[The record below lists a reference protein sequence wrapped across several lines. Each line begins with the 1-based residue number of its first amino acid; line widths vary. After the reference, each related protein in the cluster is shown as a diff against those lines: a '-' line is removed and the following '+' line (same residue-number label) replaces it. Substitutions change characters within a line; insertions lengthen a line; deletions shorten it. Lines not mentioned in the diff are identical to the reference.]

1 MLCTELPQLP
11 AVALLLQKQCPVQQ
25 QPDLQRPAEQAGE
38 KFEVAYLCQAL
49 PALLLQRRP
58 IGRLRQPQAMMRG
71 QIPTER
77 CDALSEGGL
86 RSRRGRQVAVHFP
99 GLALPDIECQS
110 PRHGLVAQTANPLAG
125 GDAFLK
131 GEAQL
136 LPRQPELT
144 VAGSSGQGLVMVC
157 TDAVIAAR

>member
-1 MLCTELPQLP
+1 MLCTALPQLH

-49 PALLLQRRP
+49 PTLLLQRRP

-77 CDALSEGGL
+77 CNALSECGL
-86 RSRRGRQVAVHFP
+86 RSRWGRQVAVHSP
-99 GLALPDIECQS
+99 GLSLPDIEGQA
-110 PRHGLVAQTANPLAG
+110 PRHGLVAQAPDPLAG
-125 GDAFLK
+125 GDAFLQ
-131 GEAQL
+131 GEAQI

-144 VAGSSGQGLVMVC
+144 AAGSSG
-157 TDAVIAAR
+157 